1 MAPIAALR
9 RSHAT
14 AQHAAQQQQHAHQE
28 ALSAEQQRTAELGAE
43 LGSTVQER
51 VQAATAPLRHDLAS
65 LELRHESL
73 SHELERQRQLSERLT
88 EDASLLREEKR
99 ASQSVAVFGVCVLC
113 VQHVS
118 RQNLRVLKHMHMKS
132 AITFR
137 SPMPGG
143 LGPLELIAPYSI
155 DTQSWCEGRTALYVI
170 NMYTYERT
178 NV

>member
-1 MAPIAALR
+1 MAPIASLR

-28 ALSAEQQRTAELGAE
+28 ALRAEQQRTAELGAE

-51 VQAATAPLRHDLAS
+51 VQAATAPLRHELAS

-118 RQNLRVLKHMHMKS
+118 RQNLRVLKHIAYEKRDHLAVAHARRAGPPGTHRPNLVPRFIFWGSQSSTSKS
-132 AITFR
+132 
-137 SPMPGG
+137 
-143 LGPLELIAPYSI
+143 
-155 DTQSWCEGRTALYVI
+155 
-170 NMYTYERT
+170 
-178 NV
+178 

>member
-1 MAPIAALR
+1 MAPIASLR

-28 ALSAEQQRTAELGAE
+28 ALSAEQQRAAELGAE

-88 EDASLLREEKR
+88 EDASIAPRGE
-99 ASQSVAVFGVCVLC
+99 ACQSVSRCIWRVCLVCSTC
-113 VQHVS
+113 VPSEFESSKTHC
-118 RQNLRVLKHMHMKS
+118 
-132 AITFR
+132 I
-137 SPMPGG
+137 
-143 LGPLELIAPYSI
+143 
-155 DTQSWCEGRTALYVI
+155 
-170 NMYTYERT
+170 
-178 NV
+178 

>member
-1 MAPIAALR
+1 MAPIASLR

-28 ALSAEQQRTAELGAE
+28 ALSAEQQRAAELGAE

-73 SHELERQRQLSERLT
+73 SHELERQRQLSDRLT

-99 ASQSVAVFGVCVLC
+99 AALEQLPSQ
-113 VQHVS
+113 QHEATT
-118 RQNLRVLKHMHMKS
+118 RQEYEMYRERSCLEAQARQLHEQGEYGLLQARLGAATELEYGPCRRLDRVYRFTK
-132 AITFR
+132 
-137 SPMPGG
+137 
-143 LGPLELIAPYSI
+143 GPKV
-155 DTQSWCEGRTALYVI
+155 TK
-170 NMYTYERT
+170 
-178 NV
+178 

>member
-1 MAPIAALR
+1 MAPIASLR

-14 AQHAAQQQQHAHQE
+14 AQHAEQQQQQHAHQE

-65 LELRHESL
+65 LELRRESL

-118 RQNLRVLKHMHMKS
+118 RQNLRVLKHIAYEKRDHL
-132 AITFR
+132 AVAH
-137 SPMPGG
+137 PCPDGG
-143 LGPLELIAPYSI
+143 LGPWAPWNS
-155 DTQSWCEGRTALYVI
+155 
-170 NMYTYERT
+170 
-178 NV
+178 

>member
-1 MAPIAALR
+1 MAPIASLR

-118 RQNLRVLKHMHMKS
+118 RQLRVLKHMHMKS

-143 LGPLELIAPYSI
+143 LGPLELISDMSQYGL
-155 DTQSWCEGRTALYVI
+155 DF
-170 NMYTYERT
+170 
-178 NV
+178 